1 MTRRERV
8 VAALRH
14 AEPDWVP
21 YQVDFTA
28 EARAKTAAYYGDPGF
43 ETRIGNHL
51 ANVMYAVY
59 DATHREVRPGFFQDH
74 FGVVWNRTIDKD
86 IGNVDGLLLPEP
98 RLAGYRFPEVDGE
111 FYRGIYRPF
120 VASNP
125 EVFRFGAIGFSL
137 FERAWTL
144 MGMENLLIDMVENP
158 SFVEELL
165 DLITEYD
172 LGVIR
177 VALEFDIDGVHFGDD
192 WGQQRGTIMGPA
204 AWRRFI
210 KPRLARLYAEVKK
223 AGKFVSQHSCGD
235 VRELFPDLID
245 IGLDI
250 FNTFQPEIMDP
261 AETKRK
267 YGKHLT
273 FWGGISTQT
282 LLPWKTPGE
291 VRETVARLCRV
302 VGERG
307 GYIAAPTH
315 DVPKDVP
322 VENIV
327 AMIET
332 LRAQAG

>member
-8 VAALRH
+8 FAALAHQGTGR
-14 AEPDWVP
+14 VP
-21 YQVDFTA
+21 WQVDFTA
-28 EARAKTAAYYGDPGF
+28 EARAKAAAHYGNPGF
-43 ETRIGNHL
+43 EADIGNHL
-51 ANVMYAVY
+51 ANVMYDVY
-59 DATHREVRPGFFQDH
+59 NATHREVRPGFFRDH
-74 FGVVWNRTIDKD
+74 FAVVWNRTIDKD
-86 IGNVDGLLLPEP
+86 IGNVEGVLLPEP
-98 RLAGYRFPEVDGE
+98 RLDGYRFPEVDAD
-111 FYRGIYRPF
+111 FYRRIYRSF
-120 VASNP
+120 VERNP

-144 MGMENLLIDMVENP
+144 RGMENLLIDMVENP
-158 SFVEELL
+158 GFVDELL
-165 DLITEYD
+165 DRITEYD

-210 KPRLARLYAEVKK
+210 KPRLARLYAEVKS
-223 AGKFVSQHSCGD
+223 AGRRVSQHSCGD

-245 IGLDI
+245 IGLDV

-267 YGKHLT
+267 YGKNLS
-273 FWGGISTQT
+273 FWGGISTQKV
-282 LLPWKTPGE
+282 LPWKTPAE
-291 VRETVARLCRV
+291 VRQTVRELCRV
-302 VGERG
+302 VGAGG

-332 LRAQAG
+332 LQEQAG